1 MLVALLIVLA
11 FASVPLTGG
20 RLERLADL
28 DPRGVRWLMAALVG
42 QLMIIV
48 VVPGGDTDVHRAVH
62 VATYAAAAVF
72 LWANRRI
79 PGMLVLG
86 AGAMLNAVAIAANGG
101 VMPASR
107 EGMRAAGMPLAAPGE
122 FVNSAPVD
130 DARLQFLG
138 DVLAIP
144 SWLPGAKV
152 FSVGDVLIAVGA
164 VLVVHVACRR
174 GSARQGGPADVAP
187 AATRAPAAT

>member
-1 MLVALLIVLA
+1 MIVALVIVLV
-11 FASVPLTGG
+11 FVSVPLTGG

-28 DPRGVRWLMAALVG
+28 DLRGVRWLMAALVA
-42 QLMIIV
+42 QLLIIV

-62 VATYAAAAVF
+62 VATYAAGAVF

-86 AGAMLNAVAIAANGG
+86 AGSMLNALAITANGG

-107 EGMRAAGMPLAAPGE
+107 DAMRAAGMPLPARGE

-130 DARLQFLG
+130 DARLQLLG

-164 VLVVHVACRR
+164 VIVVHVACRR
-174 GSARQGGPADVAP
+174 RSAPDGVPAGVAP
-187 AATRAPAAT
+187 SAT

>member
-1 MLVALLIVLA
+1 MLVASLIVLL
-11 FASVPLTGG
+11 FVSVPLTGG

-28 DPRGVRWLMAALVG
+28 DFRGVRWLLGALVA
-42 QLMIIV
+42 QLAIIV
-48 VVPGGDTDVHRAVH
+48 VLPGGDTDVHRAIH
-62 VATYAAAAVF
+62 IGTYAAGAVF

-86 AGAMLNAVAIAANGG
+86 AGSLLNAVAITANGG
-101 VMPASR
+101 VMPASADAV
-107 EGMRAAGMPLAAPGE
+107 RAAGMPQLPSGE
-122 FVNSAPVD
+122 FVNSAPVA

-144 SWLPGAKV
+144 SWVPAAKV

-164 VLVVHVACRR
+164 VIVVHAACRR
-174 GSARQGGPADVAP
+174 RTAPRGVQGSAAP
-187 AATRAPAAT
+187 AAT